1 MGRYGGFCMRGRIQK
16 QYRNL
21 RNKIRCKISGKRN
34 AALACM
40 LFALTLQGCVFQDI
54 SETIVQPVEEAVSTV
69 KKNLELRQQMNAL
82 AMPKDVKTVS
92 DEKYV
97 YQTLPKEQKK
107 IYDQMLDAMLEQKK
121 EVTISATDGRSLEDI
136 FNCIKADYGGL
147 FWVESFRYTQYQRNG
162 KTEMVSFSPNYTMSK
177 KEREKTQLEIDK
189 KAKAYLKG
197 IDKNAS
203 DYKKARYI
211 YKKLIQKVDYNLQS
225 KNNQNI
231 ISVFLGKETV
241 CQGYAN
247 AMQYLLERLNV
258 PCVVVT
264 GRAKGGPHAWNLVK
278 LDGEWYYCDVT
289 WGNSK
294 YHDEEKND
302 VKYVEY
308 DYLNITTAEMQKDHT
323 PQVKFPL
330 PNCTAVKNNYYVKE
344 KRYFNSL
351 DARNIDAIGALI
363 QKSYDKGEGNVS
375 VKFSGSA
382 LCSQA
387 KQYFLTDYHIGD
399 YCSGLDSVYYK
410 TNTKFNI
417 FVIIFPRK
425 S

>member
-1 MGRYGGFCMRGRIQK
+1 MKGKFHRI
-16 QYRNL
+16 YRKL
-21 RNKIRCKISGKRN
+21 QRKKKVAVVS
-34 AALACM
+34 L
-40 LFALTLQGCVFQDI
+40 LFAVTVQGCVFQDI
-54 SETIVQPVEEAVSTV
+54 SETIVHPVEEVVGTV

-92 DEKYV
+92 DGKYV
-97 YQTLPKEQKK
+97 YQTLTKEQKK
-107 IYDQMLDAMLEQKK
+107 IYDQMLDAILEQKQ
-121 EVTISATDGRSLEDI
+121 EVTISATDGKSLEDI

-162 KTEMVSFSPNYTMSK
+162 KTEMVSFSPNYTMSRS
-177 KEREKTQLEIDK
+177 ERDKTQREIDQK
-189 KAKAYLKG
+189 VKAYLKG
-197 IDKNAS
+197 IKKSAS
-203 DYKKARYI
+203 DYKKVRYV

-247 AMQYLLERLNV
+247 AMQYLLEKLDV
-258 PCVVVT
+258 PCVIVT
-264 GRAKGGPHAWNLVK
+264 GRAKGGPHAWNMVK
-278 LDGEWYYCDVT
+278 LDGEWYYTDAT

-294 YHDEEKND
+294 YHDAEKND

-308 DYLNITTAEMQKDHT
+308 DYLNITTSEMQKDHT

-330 PNCTAVKNNYYVKE
+330 PNCTAVVNNYYVKE

-351 DARNIDAIGALI
+351 DASNIDAIGTLI
-363 QKSYDKGEGNVS
+363 QKSYEKGAGNVS
-375 VKFSGSA
+375 IKFSNSA

-387 KQYFLTDYHIGD
+387 KNYFLTDYHIGD
-399 YCSGLDSVYYK
+399 YCSELNSVYYK
-410 TNTKFNI
+410 TNTQFNI
-417 FVIIFPRK
+417 FVIIFPQR
-425 S
+425 